1 MKSWHR
7 DSMPRLW
14 GRTRLLSGNLPLPQ
28 PSWKKISSQHSQAPA
43 PSISARHLVSSH
55 IGSREA
61 KSLINSSRPRPLLQT
76 GSGPCTVSTSLGFL
90 EVGMEVSP
98 QPRTGDKLPKGQL
111 FEGRASEARRGPAPP
126 CCLAPLLRLSD
137 SHPLSIQG
145 CRGNRRLGQAPG
157 APSPPAAAS
166 PPVTVLSPP

>member
-1 MKSWHR
+1 MGKDQAAVWEPALAPTLLEK
-7 DSMPRLW
+7 DFIP
-14 GRTRLLSGNLPLPQ
+14 TLSGTC
-28 PSWKKISSQHSQAPA
+28 SVSD
-43 PSISARHLVSSH
+43 RHLVSSNV
-55 IGSREA
+55 GSRKA
-61 KSLINSSRPRPLLQT
+61 KSLISQFMQTQASTTDWFWSLHSVHQPWLPR
-76 GSGPCTVSTSLGFL
+76 SG
-90 EVGMEVSP
+90 ESP

-145 CRGNRRLGQAPG
+145 CRGNHRLGQAPG